1 MIYQQ
6 EPGLWSASRQFM
18 TSICFGIGLDLG
30 GFILF
35 LTLIKVGFLG
45 FRLAVR
51 GGFPPPCLKLVRIM
65 QET

>member
-6 EPGLWSASRQFM
+6 EPGLWSASRHFM

-45 FRLAVR
+45 FCLA
-51 GGFPPPCLKLVRIM
+51 GGAIPPSLSK
-65 QET
+65 TY